1 MKNKLNSWIPVVI
14 WAVVIFLFS
23 SRPDL
28 PSNQIYVLDFIIK
41 KSAHMTEFGIF
52 TFLLYRAFKFKKI
65 DTSFLIALSY
75 AFTDEIHQLFV
86 PGRDGKL
93 TDVFIDLLGI
103 LIVAK
108 LIKKLRN

>member
-1 MKNKLNSWIPVVI
+1 MVI
-14 WAVVIFLFS
+14 WMVVIFLFS

-28 PSNQIYVLDFIIK
+28 PSNQIYVLDFILK

-52 TFLLYRAFKFKKI
+52 TFLLYRAFRYKKLE
-65 DTSFLIALSY
+65 TSVLLAWSY

-86 PGRDGKL
+86 SGRGGKIS
-93 TDVFIDLLGI
+93 DVFIDLLGI

-108 LIKKLRN
+108 LINKLKQTKTLKA